1 MAVPATGAITG
12 CRHLGAQEVK
22 TTIRVSSLAGYTD
35 CPRRSAARI
44 FWREI
49 TAAGFRLRKLPTS
62 IGAIIGTA
70 VHAGAAHV
78 LGEKAATGRL
88 PYRTRAID
96 CSREAL
102 ANGVNSGEVQFDAP
116 NGPTQTFRDA
126 VDQTTRMAG
135 VYHDTIA
142 PTINPIIVEERFEA
156 DVGGGVVLSGQP
168 DLICREPGR
177 IRDLKTGQRMPASFA
192 PQLGAYSLV
201 VRSHGYPI
209 ESAAIDYVKRVRPSK
224 PQPAPVTVE
233 AAIAHAETAAANI
246 LRMIT
251 TDINTFRNGDP
262 YRRILPGDVWS
273 FAANPSSVLCS
284 AKWCPAHSTEFC
296 HEHQK

>member
-1 MAVPATGAITG
+1 MT
-12 CRHLGAQEVK
+12 

-88 PYRTRAID
+88 PYRTHAIER
-96 CSREAL
+96 SREAL

-116 NGPTQTFRDA
+116 NGPTQNFRDA

-142 PTINPIIVEERFEA
+142 PTINPVIVEERFEA
-156 DVGGGVVLSGQP
+156 DVGNGIVLSGQP

-192 PQLGAYSLV
+192 PQLGGYSLLA
-201 VRSHGYPI
+201 RTHGYPI
-209 ESAAIDYVKRVRPSK
+209 ESAAIDYVKRVSPSK
-224 PQPAPVTVE
+224 PQPVPVTTE
-233 AAIAHAETAAANI
+233 AAIGHAETAATNI
-246 LRMIT
+246 LRQIKS
-251 TDINTFRNGDP
+251 DIRMFRSGDP
-262 YRRILPGDVWS
+262 VLRIVPGDPWS
-273 FAANPSSVLCS
+273 FMANPSSVLCS
-284 AKWCPAHSTEFC
+284 AKWCPAYSTDFC
-296 HEHQK
+296 HEGRKGKS